1 MSNTTNNVVIK
12 IDNVHFSYD
21 NKQEND
27 VLHIVDMQVKDGEH
41 LFIQGASGSGKTS
54 LLNLITGI
62 NKPHKG
68 DVQVLGKS
76 LQNISSMQC
85 DQFRV
90 DYLGVIFQ
98 QFNLLPYLSVIEN
111 VELPCWFSDIRRKLA
126 GENSNEIRKTASRLL
141 KELSLPENLFDQ
153 PANKLSVGQQQRV
166 AVARALI
173 GQPKII
179 IADEPT
185 SSLDT
190 NNRERF
196 LELLF
201 LEADKQKSTIIFVS
215 HDPHIAPYFSNVLDL
230 SKVNLVSKQDKQ
242 A

>member
-1 MSNTTNNVVIK
+1 MAHMKNPVIK
-12 IDNVHFSYD
+12 INNIHFRY
-21 NKQEND
+21 NKMADD
-27 VLHIVDMQVKDGEH
+27 VLHIADLQVYEGEH

-62 NKPHKG
+62 NQPYKG
-68 DVQVLGKS
+68 SVQVLGQS
-76 LQNISSMQC
+76 LQNLSSMQC

-90 DYLGVIFQ
+90 DFLGIIFQ
-98 QFNLLPYLSVIEN
+98 QFNLLPFLSVLEN
-111 VELPCWFSDIRRKLA
+111 VQLPCWFSAKRRRLA
-126 GENSNEIRKTASRLL
+126 GNSSSELKQTAMRLL
-141 KELSLPENLFDQ
+141 TELSLSETLFSQ
-153 PANKLSVGQQQRV
+153 PANTLSVGQQQRI

-190 NNRERF
+190 DNRERF

-201 LEADKQKSTIIFVS
+201 LEADKQKSTVVFVS
-215 HDPHIAPYFSNVLDL
+215 HDSYIAPYFSRVIDL
-230 SKVNLVSKQDKQ
+230 SKINL
-242 A
+242 AG